1 MRRNSSLLWS
11 STALV
16 ALVAIASPA
25 AAQQADPAT
34 PVDPT
39 VEAQESPADPEQ
51 GSPQTDDAVQTASG
65 QDQATPGDET
75 IVVTG
80 LRRSLQSAQNIKRN
94 SEQIVDAIVAEDIGK
109 LPDLAVSE
117 TAARIPGVQ
126 VIRRG
131 GEADTVLVRG
141 LPDFSTTYNGREIF
155 TAERREVALQDF
167 PAANIAALEVF
178 KTTTANLVEAG
189 LAGQVNVRS
198 RRPFDFRGTEIAGSA
213 WGLRTKQAEK
223 WNPNFNVLAST
234 RWDTGVGEMG
244 LLLNFSRT
252 ELDYLD
258 SEPSNTDF
266 LMTFRQEGNDLIP
279 DFVNG
284 QDARFPDVQ
293 RLFYRSG
300 NRVRPSANAAF
311 QWRPGPDLMFYAEG
325 LYQGFRNK
333 IDDRLVA
340 VPLFNGGT
348 YSNLQFRDGTNLL
361 ESGTVTGLGDPIFT
375 FQGGTFNKTDTYQ
388 YAVGGNY
395 ETGPL
400 RLSADLARTKSTF
413 VGSTESVDRIFAG
426 QAETIVDFDLNT
438 PEFTIRNFDASNP
451 ANYFFDGLYEQKQR
465 SEGDDYQARLD
476 AEYDLD
482 GSAFA
487 RSVQAGVRY
496 SDRDAHRE
504 FGERFAGYRGQN
516 ILATVLPLDFEMT
529 PPGFQ
534 GTDVQSGFNSFL
546 SPTYDSIRDN
556 REALRAF
563 VIANPGCCDQSRF
576 TLEDVEPNPTSVY
589 DANEKTLAGYAQ
601 LNFAFGDAI
610 DGVVGIRAVRTDT
623 TVNGTSNVE
632 GVLTPVAVGNEYTDY
647 LPNASVRWRAMDNLQ
662 LRLSATQTR
671 TRPTFEQLNPS
682 ATLGPPDPLAGGRR
696 TGGGGNPFL
705 EPFTSN
711 NYDASLEYYFSRTG
725 LAAVAVF
732 RRDLD
737 GFIQNNTIDFEDP
750 ELGPIRVT
758 GPVNTRKGRIDGLE
772 AQISTFFDWE
782 WMPTFLRNFGAQAN
796 YSYLDAKT
804 EVLNPFT
811 DDFDNV
817 RLLGVSKHTYN
828 LVGMYEGNGLT
839 ARLSY
844 NKRGKF
850 LDRRDFRGPA
860 GNPDDPGR
868 DLYTEEGDPAGRMD
882 LSTSYTLTDNFTVF
896 FDWTNILEDPF
907 KSRLS
912 SARGGQPRADF
923 VRFLRFEETTYS
935 LGIRAR
941 FGGAGRRVAPPAP
954 VVLPPPPPAPIYA
967 PAPMIEPPAPPPP
980 PPPQVERG

>member
-1 MRRNSSLLWS
+1 MRRTSTSLWS

-16 ALVAIASPA
+16 ALVAFASPA
-25 AAQQADPAT
+25 AAQVVDPAT
-34 PVDPT
+34 PPDPN
-39 VEAQESPADPEQ
+39 VEAQEQPADPEA
-51 GSPQTDDAVQTASG
+51 GTPQTDDAVQTATG
-65 QDQATPGDET
+65 QDQAASDGEA

-109 LPDLAVSE
+109 LPDIAVSE

-131 GEADTVLVRG
+131 GEADGVLVRG

-198 RRPFDFRGTEIAGSA
+198 RRPFDFNGTEVAGSA
-213 WGLRTKQAEK
+213 WALRSKQAEK
-223 WNPNFNVLAST
+223 WNPNFNALVST
-234 RWDTGVGEMG
+234 RWDTGMGEMG

-311 QWRPGPDLMFYAEG
+311 QWRPGPDLMFYAEA

-340 VPLFNGGT
+340 VPLFSGGT
-348 YSNLQFRDGTNLL
+348 YSNLEFRDGTNLL

-375 FQGGTFNKTDTYQ
+375 FQGGTFNKTDTRQ
-388 YAVGGNY
+388 FAVGGNY

-400 RLSADLARTKSTF
+400 RLSADLARTKSVF

-426 QAETIVDFDLNT
+426 QATTVVDFDLGT

-451 ANYFFDGLYEQKQR
+451 ANYLFDGLYEEKQR
-465 SEGDDYQARLD
+465 SEGDDYQARVD
-476 AEYDLD
+476 AEYDMGDL
-482 GSAFA
+482 SFA
-487 RSVQAGVRY
+487 RSIQAGVRY
-496 SDRDAHRE
+496 TDRDAHRE
-504 FGERFAGYRGQN
+504 FGNRFAGFRGQN
-516 ILATVLPLDFEMT
+516 IPATALPLDFEMT

-546 SPTYDSIRDN
+546 SPTFGSIREN

-563 VIANPGCCDQSRF
+563 VGF
-576 TLEDVEPNPTSVY
+576 TLEDVEPNPTSIY
-589 DANEKTLAGYAQ
+589 DANEKTIAGYTQ
-601 LNFAFGDAI
+601 MNFAFGDTV
-610 DGVVGIRAVRTDT
+610 DGVVGVRVARTDT
-623 TVNGTSNVE
+623 SVTGTSNVE
-632 GVLTPVAVGNEYTDY
+632 GVLTPVSVGNKFTDV

-682 ATLGPPDPLAGGRR
+682 ATLGPPDPLEGGRR

-705 EPFTSN
+705 RPFDSN

-725 LAAVAVF
+725 LAALAVF

-737 GFIQNNTIDFEDP
+737 GFIQNSTVDFDTP
-750 ELGPIRVT
+750 ETGPVRVT
-758 GPVNTRKGRIDGLE
+758 GPVNTREGRIDGVE

-782 WMPTFLRNFGAQAN
+782 WIPSFLRNFGAQAN
-796 YSYLDAKT
+796 YTYLDAKT
-804 EVLNPFT
+804 EVLNPFE
-811 DDFDNV
+811 DDFENV

-828 LVGMYEGNGLT
+828 LVGMYEGGGLS
-839 ARLSY
+839 ARLSF
-844 NKRGKF
+844 NKRGKY
-850 LDRRDFRGPA
+850 LENRDFRGPA
-860 GNPDDPGR
+860 DNPDDPGR
-868 DLYTEEGDPAGRMD
+868 DIYIQEADPAGRLD

-896 FDWTNILEDPF
+896 FDWTNILENPF
-907 KSRLS
+907 KSRFS
-912 SARGGQPRADF
+912 SARGGLPREEF
-923 VRFLRFEETTYS
+923 IRFLRFEETTFS

-941 FGGAGRRVAPPAP
+941 LGGGGRPAPPPP
-954 VVLPPPPPAPIYA
+954 VVLPPPPPP
-967 PAPMIEPPAPPPP
+967 PPAYVPPPPMMEQPLPPPP
-980 PPPQVERG
+980 PPPPAPERG